1 MPRVLLLRTQYTLY
15 QTSNAK
21 TLAPLTVKMWVNNK
35 DSPHTIKYHPKQYSF
50 ILLGGNL

>member
-21 TLAPLTVKMWVNNK
+21 TLAPLTVK
-35 DSPHTIKYHPKQYSF
+35 TILGWFFCAYHD
-50 ILLGGNL
+50 LGIAFQAQK